1 MYQIHDLVL
10 YNGAVRE
17 VQGVTG
23 GLGLNLGESKEL
35 SDVFIK
41 DVEPITLTD
50 EILVKVLG
58 FSAPDNWLLHSYF
71 LGGQCSATTV
81 TYNMEEQT
89 VSIHHKFGSE
99 WCQAKKKNCKF
110 LHDIQQAY
118 RYATDDDMYIDV
130 KALNKALG
138 IEDKIEVHK
147 KARRDKKIRA
157 SRSKDIAMLSIS
169 FYDEFEPF
177 HIGGREFEG
186 IEEIIK
192 EYPSLRGANSE
203 FDECLT
209 LVIDIKNGNVI
220 NWPKGVDWYIG
231 NLKLKDTGVYALLA
245 SDSSVVCSYKGYTPK
260 YFDKYGD
267 YITLEI
273 DKTGHINGWAFSK
286 KDIDEIIEKS
296 VE

>member
-35 SDVFIK
+35 PDVFIK
-41 DVEPITLTD
+41 DVDPITLTD

-58 FSAPDNWLLHSYF
+58 FSAPDNWLLNSYF
-71 LGGQCSATTV
+71 HGGQFSDTSI
-81 TYNMEEQT
+81 TYNMDERY
-89 VSIHHKFGSE
+89 VSINHKSGPN
-99 WCQAKKKNCKF
+99 WCQAKKRNCKF

-118 RYATDDDMYIDV
+118 RYATDDDMYIDI

-138 IEDKIEVHK
+138 IEDEIEIHK

-157 SRSKDIAMLSIS
+157 SRNKDIAMLSIS

-177 HIGGREFEG
+177 HICDREFEG
-186 IEEIIK
+186 TDEIVK
-192 EYPSLRGANSE
+192 AYPSLLVDKKGFSE
-203 FDECLT
+203 YLT

-220 NWPKGVDWYIG
+220 NWPKGADWYIG

-273 DKTGHINGWAFSK
+273 DKTGHIDGWAFSK

>member
-1 MYQIHDLVL
+1 MYALHDLVL
-10 YNGAVRE
+10 YNGDIYE
-17 VQGVTG
+17 VHGEVG
-23 GLGLNLGESKEL
+23 GLGLNLGDTKEL
-35 SDVFIK
+35 SDVFIN
-41 DVEPITLTD
+41 DVEAIKLTD
-50 EILVKVLG
+50 EVLTKVFG
-58 FSAPDNWLLHSYF
+58 FSAPDNFLLNSYF
-71 LGGQCSATTV
+71 LGGQCRDTSI
-81 TYNMEEQT
+81 TYNMEEKA
-89 VSIHHKFGSE
+89 VSIHHKSGPN
-99 WCQAKKKNCKF
+99 WCQAKKSNCNY

-118 RYATDDDMYIDV
+118 RYATDEDMYIDMKV
-130 KALNKALG
+130 LRNVLG

-147 KARRDKKIRA
+147 KAHRDKKIRA
-157 SRSKDIAMLSIS
+157 SRNKDIVMLSIS
-169 FYDEFEPF
+169 FYDKFEPF
-177 HIGGREFEG
+177 HIGDREFEG
-186 IEEIIK
+186 TDEVVK
-192 EYPSLRGANSE
+192 AYPSLLVDKKGFSE
-203 FDECLT
+203 YLT

-231 NLKLKDTGVYALLA
+231 NLKLKDTGLYALLA